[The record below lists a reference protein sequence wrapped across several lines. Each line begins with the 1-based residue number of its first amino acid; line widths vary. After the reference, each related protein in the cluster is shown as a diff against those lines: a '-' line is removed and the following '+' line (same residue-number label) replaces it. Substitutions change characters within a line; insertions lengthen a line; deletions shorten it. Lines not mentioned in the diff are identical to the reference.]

1 MGEYISIFL
10 DRDDFEQ
17 RIGGGLPKGSI
28 MIIEGRD
35 GTGKSIV
42 SQRITYGALMNN
54 STVTYISTEMS
65 ILDFIRQMDSLNYSV
80 KDFLLSNKLLF
91 ISTTNLFGKTKL
103 KENLILELMKNK
115 SKKLF
120 ENDIIIIDSLSYPLV
135 NSIPKLSFIKFLDFL
150 QRIKAMDKIIIMT
163 YNPHTLSRS
172 VVNELRKVADIYFK
186 TGISKTTGQLTRY
199 VEIRRFRNAKQQYE
213 LIIPFRVEPGLGLIV
228 EIVTIV

>member
-1 MGEYISIFL
+1 MSEYISVFL
-10 DRDDFEQ
+10 NRDDFEQ
-17 RIGGGLPKGSI
+17 RIGGGIPRGSI
-28 MIIEGRD
+28 MIIEGKD

-42 SQRITYGALMNN
+42 SQRITYGALVNN

-115 SKKLF
+115 SRKLF

-135 NSIPKLSFIKFLDFL
+135 NSISRLSFIKFLDFL
-150 QRIKAMDKIIIMT
+150 QKIKAKDKIIIMT
-163 YNPHTLSRS
+163 YNPYTLNRA
-172 VVNELRKVADIYFK
+172 VVDELRKVADIYFK
-186 TGISKTTGQLTRY
+186 TGISTTTGQLTRY
-199 VEIRRFRNAKQQYE
+199 IEIKRFRNAKQQYE

>member
-1 MGEYISIFL
+1 MSEYISIFL

-17 RIGGGLPKGSI
+17 RIGGGIPKGSI

-42 SQRITYGALMNN
+42 SQRITYGALINN
-54 STVTYISTEMS
+54 FTVTYISTEMS
-65 ILDFIRQMDSLNYSV
+65 ILDFVRQMDSLNYSV
-80 KDFLLSNKLLF
+80 KDFLLSNKLMF

-135 NSIPKLSFIKFLDFL
+135 NSISRLSFIKFLDFL
-150 QRIKAMDKIIIMT
+150 QKIKAKDKIIIIT
-163 YNPHTLSRS
+163 YNPYTLNRA
-172 VVNELRKVADIYFK
+172 VVDELRKVADIYFK
-186 TGISKTTGQLTRY
+186 TGISTTTGQLTRY
-199 VEIRRFRNAKQQYE
+199 IEIKRFRNAKQQYE

>member
-1 MGEYISIFL
+1 MSEYVSIFL

-28 MIIEGRD
+28 MIIEGKD

-42 SQRITYGALMNN
+42 SQRITYGALVNN
-54 STVTYISTEMS
+54 YTVTYISTEMS
-65 ILDFIRQMDSLNYSV
+65 ILDFIKQMDSLNYPI

-91 ISTTNLFGKTKL
+91 ISLTNLFGRTKF
-103 KENLILELMKNK
+103 KENLILELMKSK

-135 NSIPKLSFIKFLDFL
+135 NSIPRMSFIKFLDFL
-150 QRIKAMDKIIIMT
+150 QKVKVKDKVIILT
-163 YNPHTLSRS
+163 YNPYTLNKA
-172 VVNELRKVADIYFK
+172 VVDELRRVADIYFK
-186 TGISKTTGQLTRY
+186 TGISTTTGQLTRY
-199 VEIRRFRNAKQQYE
+199 IEIKRFRNAKQQYE
-213 LIIPFRVEPGLGLIV
+213 LMIPFRVEPGLGLIV